1 MARSKWERA
10 PPNGR
15 SHRDQ
20 ERAPLPELTPSPML
34 GYRVACP
41 IAYVHRKHIAR
52 THTYGVHLPHYSR
65 RWERERRVGAGDLSA
80 STIDIA
86 KEYVGTVTGP
96 GLAGRHGL
104 QVVLRDDT
112 GQLIWQDPHLRERA
126 NT

>member
-1 MARSKWERA
+1 MVFIYCIV
-10 PPNGR
+10 
-15 SHRDQ
+15 
-20 ERAPLPELTPSPML
+20 PEGGSEKDALVR
-34 GYRVACP
+34 GN
-41 IAYVHRKHIAR
+41 
-52 THTYGVHLPHYSR
+52 
-65 RWERERRVGAGDLSA
+65 LSA

-112 GQLIWQDPHLRERA
+112 GQLIWQGPHLRERA